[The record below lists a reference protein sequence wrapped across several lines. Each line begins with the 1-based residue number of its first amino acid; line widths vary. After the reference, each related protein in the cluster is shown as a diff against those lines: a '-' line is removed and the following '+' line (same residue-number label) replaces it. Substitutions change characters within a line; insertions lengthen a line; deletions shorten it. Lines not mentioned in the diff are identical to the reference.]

1 MTLHAA
7 KQFSVDSH
15 GAYLVS
21 LTDSEGKPILFE
33 RTEIDGKRRGGAHV
47 CFPYFGA
54 DAAGVLPQHGFGRDV
69 EWEIEVLNDREISC
83 SYEEMASGLP
93 TGFRAR
99 ILYSLHEEGNSF
111 HTALFVS
118 NTSQPRA
125 SFAVSPG
132 FHPYFAVD
140 PRGVR
145 LNGQKIDLADFEPY
159 QDFPDMMEM
168 AIESDGRTI
177 TVWSQNL
184 RHMVVWTDMKGDYL
198 CVEPTLSG
206 HSFDSTKE
214 SGVVLQTSESESFS
228 YNISWG

>member
-1 MTLHAA
+1 MTLHTA

-21 LTDSEGKPILFE
+21 LTDGEGKPILFE

-47 CFPYFGA
+47 CLPYFGA

-69 EWEIEVLNDREISC
+69 EWEIEVLSDREISC
-83 SYEEMASGLP
+83 FYEEMDGEFP

-99 ILYSLHEEGNSF
+99 MLYSLDQEGNSF
-111 HTALFVS
+111 HTALLVM
-118 NTSQPRA
+118 NTFRRKGP
-125 SFAVSPG
+125 FAVSPG

-140 PRGVR
+140 PKDVR
-145 LNGQKIDLADFEPY
+145 FNGQKIDLADFEPY
-159 QDFPDMMEM
+159 KDFPDMMEM
-168 AIESDGRTI
+168 TIESGGRTI

-184 RHMVVWTDMKGDYL
+184 LHMVVWTDMKGDYL

-206 HSFDSTKE
+206 HSFDSTKG

-228 YNISWG
+228 YNISWV